1 MVNAEMKIIFSI
13 ETEPEADDILI
24 NETPETRQAL
34 YEDTMKFFETLY
46 GENTDTT
53 DASEEGTEEA
63 LPEESM
69 EDIPYEEAVY

>member
-1 MVNAEMKIIFSI
+1 
-13 ETEPEADDILI
+13 
-24 NETPETRQAL
+24 
-34 YEDTMKFFETLY
+34 MKFFETLY